1 MFRKLLLKLTLLN
14 AGVIAFLFC
23 LLIAGAYFVP
33 ERDIHRRS
41 TFFLAKL
48 AADINAGRRPPMFFR
63 PHADRPGADE
73 KEPPFKP
80 SPDFPP
86 GPPPGMPMDLAEGDD
101 FPPPPVIF
109 YVKLEPN
116 GNIAATSASIP
127 FSVDQLHALV
137 KNVEKKSAPSGQLA
151 FLTSTYF
158 FYQTERQD
166 SPGKLLLFQ
175 NFDREREVFRTLMTS
190 LSMIGILCLLASWY
204 GSLFLARRA
213 MQPIQKS
220 WTQQRDFLADASHE
234 LRTPLAVIQANLDVI
249 QSNADELVAEQA
261 PWLDNIG
268 TSVKSMASLVESL
281 LFLARMD
288 SPQHPI
294 QKQPFRLDEAIA
306 QAVAPY
312 KILAE
317 TKNVTLTESL
327 AADTEVFG
335 DEQRIQQVL
344 RVLLDNALRYT
355 PSSGK
360 IEVIL
365 QNLHRNAHITVSDT
379 GPGIPPEHL
388 SKIFDRFYQVDPA
401 RNQGGA
407 GLGLAIAKCIVE
419 NHGGTIQTF
428 SKPGSGANISVNLPT
443 SRQHPLK

>member
-33 ERDIHRRS
+33 ERDLHRRS

-48 AADINAGRRPPMFFR
+48 AAELNAGHRPPMFYR
-63 PHADRPGADE
+63 PHADHPGAEE
-73 KEPPFKP
+73 KGPPPKP
-80 SPDFPP
+80 LADLPP
-86 GPPPGMPMDLAEGDD
+86 GPPPGMPLAPMEGDD
-101 FPPPPVIF
+101 FPPPPIIF
-109 YVKLEPN
+109 YAKLDTN
-116 GNIAATSASIP
+116 GNIAATSASVP
-127 FSVDQLHALV
+127 FSADELQELV
-137 KNVEKKSAPSGQLA
+137 QNVIKKSAQSGQVE

-158 FYQTERQD
+158 FYYTERQD
-166 SPGKLLLFQ
+166 APGKLVLFQ
-175 NFDREREVFRTLMTS
+175 NFDREQEVFRTLMTS
-190 LSMIGILCLLASWY
+190 LGIIGLLCLLASWY

-213 MQPIQKS
+213 MAPIQKS

-268 TSVKSMASLVESL
+268 TSVRSMASLVESL

-288 SPQHPI
+288 SQQHPI
-294 QKQPFRLDEAIA
+294 QKKRFRLDEALA

-317 TKNVTLTESL
+317 AKNVTLTESL
-327 AADTEVFG
+327 ASDTEVFG
-335 DEQRIQQVL
+335 DEQRVKQVL
-344 RVLLDNALRYT
+344 CILLDNALRYT
-355 PSSGK
+355 PTGGK

-365 QNLHRNAHITVSDT
+365 QNLHRNVHITVSDT

-388 SKIFDRFYQVDPA
+388 PKIFDRFYQVDPA

-419 NHGGTIQTF
+419 SHGGTIQAF
-428 SKPGSGANISVNLPT
+428 SKPGNGANFSVNLPT
-443 SRQHPLK
+443 SRPHPLK

>member
-23 LLIAGAYFVP
+23 LLITGAYFVP
-33 ERDIHRRS
+33 ERDLHRRS

-48 AADINAGRRPPMFFR
+48 AADINAGRRPPMFYR
-63 PHADRPGADE
+63 PHADHPGADE
-73 KEPPFKP
+73 KGSPPKP
-80 SPDFPP
+80 SADLPP
-86 GPPPGMPMDLAEGDD
+86 GPPPGMPIDPPEGDD
-101 FPPPPVIF
+101 FPQPPVIF
-109 YVKLEPN
+109 YAKLDTS
-116 GNIAATSASIP
+116 GNIAATSASVP
-127 FSVDQLHALV
+127 FSADQLHMLV
-137 KNVEKKSAPSGQLA
+137 QNVKKKSTQSGQVD

-158 FYQTERQD
+158 YYQTERQD
-166 SPGKLLLFQ
+166 APGKLLLFQ
-175 NFDREREVFRTLMTS
+175 NFDREQEVFHTLMTS
-190 LSMIGILCLLASWY
+190 LAIIGVLCLLASWY

-213 MQPIQKS
+213 MKPIQKS
-220 WTQQRDFLADASHE
+220 WMQQRDFLADASHE

-249 QSNADELVAEQA
+249 QSNADELVAEQS

-294 QKQPFRLDEAIA
+294 QKKPFRLDETIA

-317 TKNVTLTESL
+317 TKNVTLAESL

-335 DEQRIQQVL
+335 DEQRIKQVL
-344 RVLLDNALRYT
+344 CVLLDNALRYT
-355 PSSGK
+355 PNGGK

-365 QNLHRNAHITVSDT
+365 QNLNRNAHITVSDT

-419 NHGGTIQTF
+419 NHCGTIQAF
-428 SKPGSGANISVNLPT
+428 SKPGNGASFSVNLPT
-443 SRQHPLK
+443 SRPHPLK

>member
-14 AGVIAFLFC
+14 AGVIAILFC

-48 AADINAGRRPPMFFR
+48 AADINAGHRPPMFYR
-63 PHADRPGADE
+63 PHAAPPGAEE
-73 KEPPFKP
+73 KDPPH
-80 SPDFPP
+80 
-86 GPPPGMPMDLAEGDD
+86 GPPPGMPIGPMEGDD
-101 FPPPPVIF
+101 FPHPPIIF
-109 YVKLEPN
+109 YAKLDTN
-116 GNIAATSASIP
+116 GNVAATSASVP
-127 FSVDQLHALV
+127 FSTDQLQELV
-137 KNVEKKSAPSGQLA
+137 QNVIKKSAPSGQVEFLA
-151 FLTSTYF
+151 STYF

-166 SPGKLLLFQ
+166 SPGKLVLFQ
-175 NFDREREVFRTLMTS
+175 NFDREQEVFRTLMTS
-190 LSMIGILCLLASWY
+190 LAIIGVLCLLASWY

-213 MQPIQKS
+213 MAPIQKS

-249 QSNADELVAEQA
+249 QSNADELVAAQA

-268 TSVKSMASLVESL
+268 TSVRSMASLVESL

-294 QKQPFRLDEAIA
+294 QKNPFRLDEALA

-317 TKNVTLTESL
+317 AKNVTLTKSL
-327 AADTEVFG
+327 ASDTEMFG
-335 DEQRIQQVL
+335 DEQRIKQVL
-344 RVLLDNALRYT
+344 CILLDNALRYT
-355 PSSGK
+355 PKGGK

-365 QNLHRNAHITVSDT
+365 QNLHRNVHITVSDT
-379 GPGIPPEHL
+379 GPGIPPEHV

-419 NHGGTIQTF
+419 THGGTIQAF
-428 SKPGSGANISVNLPT
+428 SKPGNGANFSVNLPT
-443 SRQHPLK
+443 SRPHPLK

>member
-33 ERDIHRRS
+33 ERDLHRRS

-48 AADINAGRRPPMFFR
+48 AAELNAGHRPPMFYR
-63 PHADRPGADE
+63 PHADHPGAEE
-73 KEPPFKP
+73 KGPPPKP
-80 SPDFPP
+80 LADLPP
-86 GPPPGMPMDLAEGDD
+86 GPPPGMPLAPMEGDD
-101 FPPPPVIF
+101 FPPPPIIF
-109 YVKLEPN
+109 YAKLDTN
-116 GNIAATSASIP
+116 GNIAATSASVP
-127 FSVDQLHALV
+127 FSADELQELV
-137 KNVEKKSAPSGQLA
+137 QNVIKKSAQSGQVA
-151 FLTSTYF
+151 FLSSTYF

-166 SPGKLLLFQ
+166 APGKLVLFQ
-175 NFDREREVFRTLMTS
+175 NFDREQEVFQTLMTS
-190 LSMIGILCLLASWY
+190 LGIIGVLCLLASWY

-213 MQPIQKS
+213 MKPIQKS
-220 WTQQRDFLADASHE
+220 WMQQRDFLADASHE

-249 QSNADELVAEQA
+249 KSNADELVAEQA

-294 QKQPFRLDEAIA
+294 QKEPFRLDEAIA

-312 KILAE
+312 KVLAE
-317 TKNVTLTESL
+317 TKNVTLAESL
-327 AADTEVFG
+327 AANTEVFG
-335 DEQRIQQVL
+335 DEQRIKQVMC
-344 RVLLDNALRYT
+344 VLLDNALRYT
-355 PSSGK
+355 PKGGK

-401 RNQGGA
+401 RNQSGA

-419 NHGGTIQTF
+419 NHGGTIQAF
-428 SKPGSGANISVNLPT
+428 SKPGSGANFSVNLPT
-443 SRQHPLK
+443 SRPHPLK

>member
-48 AADINAGRRPPMFFR
+48 AAELNAGRRPPMFFR

-73 KEPPFKP
+73 KKPPFKP

-86 GPPPGMPMDLAEGDD
+86 GPPPGMPMNLAEGDD

-137 KNVEKKSAPSGQLA
+137 QNVEKKSAPSGQLA

-355 PSSGK
+355 TSSGK

-407 GLGLAIAKCIVE
+407 GLGSAIAKCIVE
-419 NHGGTIQTF
+419 NHGGTIQAF